1 MYLQLSMH
9 GGGGGGGVKGHETV
23 PIRESQP
30 LYQNITEF
38 SRPNKS
44 RQPIPLLSYWHL
56 DPIYIS
62 KFTSL
67 PR

>member
-1 MYLQLSMH
+1 MVV
-9 GGGGGGGVKGHETV
+9 GGLWGHETV
-23 PIRESQP
+23 PIKESRL

-44 RQPIPLLSYWHL
+44 YLPIPLLSYWHL

-62 KFTSL
+62 KFISL